1 MHLFLKYIHH
11 IYFNVISKNSQEV
24 YQNENETQQW
34 VSRLTLIAI
43 LFVFLSFLLL
53 LIQLCFI
60 SVLLFYLSQMQQK
73 DNRDE
78 LVVEEILWL
87 NNIRRF
93 FEVIDNA
100 RNDENK
106 DIIFQEW
113 HCDIIEDNSCQ
124 VYSSSLANKLIYI
137 HDSSMNNALT
147 CSRF

>member
-53 LIQLCFI
+53 LIQLCFV

-78 LVVEEILWL
+78 LVVEEIL
-87 NNIRRF
+87 
-93 FEVIDNA
+93 
-100 RNDENK
+100 
-106 DIIFQEW
+106 
-113 HCDIIEDNSCQ
+113 
-124 VYSSSLANKLIYI
+124 
-137 HDSSMNNALT
+137 
-147 CSRF
+147 